1 MVCSVH
7 EHTLFCF
14 RAVSAYAIDAC
25 VFVISAGVFSLKLAE

>member
-7 EHTLFCF
+7 EHTLFF